1 MDISLND
8 RIMFFLIA
16 ALMLAIGIVAIRIFA
31 YIIKKLLKKTKLD
44 QALHKFIVNVTK
56 AFLYIALI
64 ISILSYLGMDTKS
77 LVTLLAAAG
86 AAVAL
91 ALKDSLSNVAGG
103 IIILISQPFKSGD
116 YIEVDGASGIV
127 KSIGIMSTTL
137 NTPDN
142 KNVNVPNGKLS
153 TSVMVNHSVLDKR
166 RVDTQFSIDYKD
178 DISAAKNAL
187 REVAESCPYILENPE
202 ILIGVNSIAGGK
214 VLLDLMVW
222 CATENYSDV
231 KYFIEENVKSAFEN
245 AGFGG

>member
-86 AAVAL
+86 TAVAL

-153 TSVMVNHSVLDKR
+153 TSVMVNHSV
-166 RVDTQFSIDYKD
+166 
-178 DISAAKNAL
+178 
-187 REVAESCPYILENPE
+187 
-202 ILIGVNSIAGGK
+202 
-214 VLLDLMVW
+214 
-222 CATENYSDV
+222 
-231 KYFIEENVKSAFEN
+231 
-245 AGFGG
+245 

>member
-1 MDISLND
+1 
-8 RIMFFLIA
+8 
-16 ALMLAIGIVAIRIFA
+16 
-31 YIIKKLLKKTKLD
+31 
-44 QALHKFIVNVTK
+44 
-56 AFLYIALI
+56 
-64 ISILSYLGMDTKS
+64 
-77 LVTLLAAAG
+77 
-86 AAVAL
+86 
-91 ALKDSLSNVAGG
+91 
-103 IIILISQPFKSGD
+103 
-116 YIEVDGASGIV
+116 
-127 KSIGIMSTTL
+127 
-137 NTPDN
+137 
-142 KNVNVPNGKLS
+142 
-153 TSVMVNHSVLDKR
+153 MVNHSVLDKR